1 MKKFRKIFLTKVVSN
16 LNITQ
21 YEVPSVNFEQFEDP
35 VVQVIEQCKNHP
47 SILFINAKFKGKQ
60 FSFQPFSKSE
70 TKKGI
75 LNLDNSK
82 ACQESDMPTKV
93 IKVNSDIFADILY
106 EVYNRS
112 LEVGT
117 FPSSMKLA
125 NVTPV
130 YKKGSQ
136 SDKGNYRPVSILPNL
151 SRVFER
157 CVYKQISKY

>member
-1 MKKFRKIFLTKVVSN
+1 MNNFRKHLMIFYQSSFN

-21 YEVPSVNFEQFEDP
+21 FEVTSLNFEQIEDP
-35 VVQVIEQCKNHP
+35 VLRVIEQCKNHP
-47 SILFINAKFKGKQ
+47 SILVINAKFKGKQ
-60 FSFQPFSKSE
+60 FPFQPFSKSE

-93 IKVNSDIFADILY
+93 IKANSDIFADILHQ
-106 EVYNRS
+106 VFNRS

-117 FPSSMKLA
+117 FPYSMKLA

-130 YKKGSQ
+130 YKKGSR
-136 SDKGNYRPVSILPNL
+136 SDKGSGRPVSILPNL
-151 SRVFER
+151 S
-157 CVYKQISKY
+157 SL